1 MKRMK
6 RMKQIAVVIIMVMI
20 FYTMA
25 IPVYAGKAKLS
36 APAKFEACLDGD
48 TYFIFWEEISGA
60 AGYEC
65 VLERKTKNYTA
76 TVKDNYVSLKISDEE
91 KATGLLAGTISV
103 RALPASSDKKHAAS
117 DYSTR
122 RFSKVPVS
130 HNDVVNPIEKR
141 FLSKEELLVSLSQQK
156 NPYNEYDEGDYTKV
170 VLTVKDS
177 NNSGILNAAQAILG
191 GAFSGAGQEV
201 VDNLD
206 NIGKYSIE
214 NSDGFDDMKEKSY
227 EKMTDYGKKGAVVG
241 GANAAADY
249 LSKDKNQYFRY
260 FYRPKEGYRSCTY
273 MEYNYLKSGNDTPK
287 QLFEKWGYNYSD
299 DGYYYKLYDKINLYT
314 VGTYREDGDR
324 YTIMLEKK
332 YPKV

>member
-1 MKRMK
+1 MRGIGLELAIND
-6 RMKQIAVVIIMVMI
+6 IANLI
-20 FYTMA
+20 
-25 IPVYAGKAKLS
+25 
-36 APAKFEACLDGD
+36 
-48 TYFIFWEEISGA
+48 
-60 AGYEC
+60 
-65 VLERKTKNYTA
+65 ER
-76 TVKDNYVSLKISDEE
+76 
-91 KATGLLAGTISV
+91 
-103 RALPASSDKKHAAS
+103 
-117 DYSTR
+117 
-122 RFSKVPVS
+122 
-130 HNDVVNPIEKR
+130 R

-156 NPYNEYDEGDYTKV
+156 NLYNEYDEGDYTKV

-177 NNSGILNAAQAILG
+177 NNSGIFNAAQAILG

-214 NSDGFDDMKEKSY
+214 KSDGFDDMKEKSY

-249 LSKDKNQYFRY
+249 LSKDKNKYYKY

-273 MEYNYLKSGNDTPK
+273 IEYNYLKSGNKTPK

-299 DGYYYKLYDKINLYT
+299 DGYFYKLYDQFNLYT

-324 YTIMLEKK
+324 YTIILEKK
-332 YPKV
+332 YP